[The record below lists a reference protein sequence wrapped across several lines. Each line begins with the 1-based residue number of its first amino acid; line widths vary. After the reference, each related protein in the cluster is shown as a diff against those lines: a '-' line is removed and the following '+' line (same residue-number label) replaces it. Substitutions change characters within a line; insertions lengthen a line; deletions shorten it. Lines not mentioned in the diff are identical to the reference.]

1 MMKKIIIFF
10 VIILLSESVH
20 SLHAQ
25 SPSDKFKR
33 NAMQQMDEGRYG
45 EAIELLN
52 KSISEN
58 PQSYEGYYLRGI
70 CYEAR
75 GQYEFAVYDLRSA
88 SKLNRNDSKI
98 NVALSRVTEVWYTQL
113 YNKIEGHKREISIYP
128 NKPINYLEIGKCY
141 KNLGNWSE
149 AEEWYDKYLL
159 MEEPSADEVI
169 RYTEILAK
177 NNHIVKGEIILKKFV
192 EKYPEDHRL
201 WSRYGY
207 FTHWLGKKKI
217 SIAAF
222 TEALRFRPFF
232 KEAIDGLYLA
242 QGKGAVYTVNDTS
255 YRYNRSTGSFQKQK
269 GRQYP
274 IDRYFRVLKQNTT
287 NDSIRILL
295 INELM
300 KVNRLE
306 EAKQQLNLLNKNKV
320 DNYLYVSL
328 EGEIAE
334 KLDKYLK
341 EKIES
346 TKYKF
351 ILNPSDRKN
360 VLELANYYTMI
371 NNIDSAEYV
380 YLTYLDINP
389 QDEAVRF
396 DLAKKL
402 SWFKEFDKAKLHA
415 DILLARNPDK
425 LEYQLLRG
433 QIAVWT
439 NTESDLATT
448 LLNKV
453 LDRDPNNVQ
462 ALISLATLN
471 YQQQNFAAS
480 EKYLAQIENIDPGNS
495 DAKEVKYNLFIQR
508 KQFEEAQLFKLLQN
522 ARNSLNEKKC
532 EESIALFKEYLS
544 KVPDNEKIYFE
555 LANAYVCANDYSNA
569 IKIYSS
575 LIDKKYDY
583 DLAKQRAKWYLW
595 SNDSLN
601 AIKEF
606 KSLYALNNEDSEVKL
621 FLGDSYFKMKDY
633 ANAKKIYSEL
643 LAQSPS
649 SMLLNNRISWL
660 PQDSEG
666 GTFASFISS
675 FPAYTLLTPEAYYF
689 KDNLSFKYNFQGL
702 RAELG
707 FSKFIAIGGSIYRGD
722 VSSDSSK
729 KNFYTITGN
738 LAVIP
743 TNLITAMLSFG
754 QTKYI
759 NGQTQKISEVSLK
772 SEKKDRY
779 SIIARYRS
787 SDAVQT
793 LYSPFL
799 VDTNLRVN
807 DYSLE
812 GLYYTLTQM
821 VLSGQ
826 YSYKKISDDNES
838 NQLTLRLGRRFSS
851 DFIAGYEYYN
861 LGFDFETALYFSPNR
876 FESHSLWA
884 NYAFIQDEV
893 MDITIGGKVGLV
905 ADNDFLIKEFNSKV
919 SLKIFE
925 PFTLQG
931 QFVFSENVREQVNY
945 RSTSISLLAFWV
957 F

>member
-1 MMKKIIIFF
+1 MKKIIIFC
-10 VIILLSESVH
+10 VIILFSESVH

-25 SPSDKFKR
+25 SPTDKFKR
-33 NAMQQMDEGRYG
+33 NAILQMDEGRYG

-52 KSISEN
+52 KYISEN
-58 PQSYEGYYLRGI
+58 PQASEGYYLRGI

-75 GQYEFAVYDLRSA
+75 GQYEYAVYDLRSA

-98 NVALSRVTEVWYTQL
+98 NIALSRVTAVWYTQL

-159 MEEPSADEVI
+159 LEEPSADEVI

-207 FTHWLGKKKI
+207 FTLWLGKNKI

-255 YRYNRSTGSFQKQK
+255 YRYNKLTGSFQKQK

-274 IDRYFRVLKQNTT
+274 IDKYFRLLKQNTK
-287 NDSIRILL
+287 NDSVRVLL
-295 INELM
+295 INELLR
-300 KVNRLE
+300 VNRLE

-320 DNYLYVSL
+320 DEYLYVSL
-328 EGEIAE
+328 EKEIAE
-334 KLDKYLK
+334 KLDKYLRD
-341 EKIES
+341 KIES
-346 TKYKF
+346 TKSKF
-351 ILNPSDRKN
+351 VLNPGDRKN
-360 VLELANYYTMI
+360 ILELANYFSMM

-389 QDEAVRF
+389 GDEAVRF
-396 DLAKKL
+396 ELAKKL
-402 SWFKEFDKAKLHA
+402 SWFKEFDKAKIHA
-415 DILLARNPDK
+415 DILLAKNPHK

-439 NTESDLATT
+439 NTESDLANA

-453 LDRDPNNVQ
+453 LEKDPKNIQ

-471 YQQQNFAAS
+471 YQLQNFVVS
-480 EKYLAQIENIDPGNS
+480 ENYLNQIENINPGNT

-508 KQFEEAQLFKLLQN
+508 KQFEEAQLFKLLQD
-522 ARNSLNEKKC
+522 ARNLLNEKKC
-532 EESIALFKEYLS
+532 QESIALFKEYLS
-544 KVPDNEKIYFE
+544 KVPADEKIYFE
-555 LANAYVCANDYSNA
+555 LANAHICANDYSNA

-575 LIDKKYDY
+575 LIDKKFDY
-583 DLAKQRAKWYLW
+583 DLAKQRAKWYFW

-601 AIKEF
+601 ALKEF
-606 KSLYALNNEDSEVKL
+606 KSLYAINNMDSEVKL
-621 FLGDSYFKMKDY
+621 FLGDSYFNMRDY

-643 LAQSPS
+643 LAESPS
-649 SMLLNNRISWL
+649 SMLLKNRISWL
-660 PQDSEG
+660 PQDAELD
-666 GTFASFISS
+666 GTFASFISN
-675 FPAYTLLTPEAYYF
+675 FPSYTLLTPEAYYF
-689 KDNLSFKYNFQGL
+689 KDNLNFRYNFQGL
-702 RAELG
+702 RAEFG
-707 FSKFIAIGGSIYRGD
+707 FSKYIAVGGSIYRGD

-729 KNFYTITGN
+729 RNFYTIMGN

-743 TNLITAMLSFG
+743 TDLFTAMLSFG
-754 QTKYI
+754 QTRYI
-759 NGQTQKISEVSLK
+759 DDQTQRISEVSLK
-772 SEKKDRY
+772 SEKKDKY
-779 SIIARYRS
+779 SLIAQYRS
-787 SDAVQT
+787 SDAVHV

-799 VDTNLRVN
+799 VDTNLRVT
-807 DYSLE
+807 DYSFE
-812 GLYYTLTQM
+812 GSYYTPTQM
-821 VLSGQ
+821 FLSGQ

-838 NQLTLRLGRRFSS
+838 NQLALRLGRKFSS

-861 LGFDFETALYFSPNR
+861 LRFDFETALYYSPNR

-884 NYAFIQDEV
+884 NYDLIQDEV

-925 PFTLQG
+925 SFTLQG